1 MRIDTSRT
9 PRRCA
14 PGAARMVA
22 VLSVLLGGCSVVS
35 VAPTWELVKAAG
47 TATSVAMSTQAPTS
61 AANTVHHGDAPV
73 RQVCIEF
80 NQRAQLAEL
89 VPALQA
95 ALREQRVASR
105 VYEPGDGLRE
115 CDVWLRYVATIGWD
129 IPPMASDYQP
139 YLSELS
145 LSLHR
150 ANGALMASSSYD
162 PGAGLGLGKWAA
174 TRRKVAPVVK
184 AVVTGFDS

>member
-1 MRIDTSRT
+1 MRIATVI
-9 PRRCA
+9 
-14 PGAARMVA
+14 AAA
-22 VLSVLLGGCSVVS
+22 ATTLFAGCSVMS
-35 VAPTWELVKAAG
+35 AAPTLQLVNAAG
-47 TATSVAMSTQAPTS
+47 TATTVAMAYSPS
-61 AANTVHHGDAPV
+61 KAANTVHHGDAPV
-73 RQVCIEF
+73 SQVCIEF
-80 NQRAQLAEL
+80 NNRAQLADL

-105 VYEPGDGLRE
+105 VYEPGDGIRE

-129 IPPMASDYQP
+129 VPPMASDYQP
-139 YLSELS
+139 YLSALS

-162 PGAGLGLGKWAA
+162 ADANLGFGRWAT

-184 AVVTGFDS
+184 AVVTGFES